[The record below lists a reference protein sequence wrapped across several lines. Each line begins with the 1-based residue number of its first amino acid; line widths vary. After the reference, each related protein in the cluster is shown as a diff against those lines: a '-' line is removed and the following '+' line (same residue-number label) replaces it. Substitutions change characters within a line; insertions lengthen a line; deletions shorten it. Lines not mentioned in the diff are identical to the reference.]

1 MNERIDYEKQC
12 ILCKWTD
19 NTQAQCFCGHLQ
31 NIAGCKSFE
40 RDKVKP
46 EIKDL
51 KMAALKLNMLMRK
64 ARIARIVMDSDFGGS
79 FEANAGLLEAEIHIN
94 SNGEEII

>member
-1 MNERIDYEKQC
+1 MADHEKC
-12 ILCKWTD
+12 VSCKWRD
-19 NTQAQCFCGHLQ
+19 PTQAQCFDAHIQ
-31 NIAGCKSFE
+31 NMAGCKSFE
-40 RDKVKP
+40 WDKVKP

-51 KMAALKLNMLMRK
+51 KMAALKLNMLMCK

-79 FEANAGLLEAEIHIN
+79 FEANAGLLETEIHIN